1 MVDSSECA
9 LAKSIFSLFYAEASK
24 HSVNDYFRTILCD
37 KETMKQCKTCF
48 KKANKLRCGRRC
60 AQKYNL
66 RECALHNWPRF
77 EGQYFCVFCLN
88 PFASYT
94 ALAIH
99 YLGHNFWDLKFFA
112 MHPSI
117 LR

>member
-1 MVDSSECA
+1 
-9 LAKSIFSLFYAEASK
+9 
-24 HSVNDYFRTILCD
+24 
-37 KETMKQCKTCF
+37 
-48 KKANKLRCGRRC
+48 
-60 AQKYNL
+60 L

-77 EGQYFCVFCLN
+77 EGQHFCVFCLN

-112 MHPSI
+112 MHPSL